1 MGRRKRKGNRWNE
14 AAVTLIGGG
23 LAFLLL
29 GVVLRRSPLGSGS
42 DLLAAAG
49 LAMLAFG
56 ACLGW
61 FALRRRKRERGQGL
75 RSVNRP

>member
-1 MGRRKRKGNRWNE
+1 MDPRRRRVDPKGRPRR
-14 AAVTLIGGG
+14 AVP
-23 LAFLLL
+23 ARRRLL
-29 GVVLRRSPLGSGS
+29 GSLLG
-42 DLLAAAG
+42 LAG